1 MKEIEIN
8 ESAGTEI
15 CLKKGD
21 FSLIVKVGENSFI
34 PDFATTVTTELSRN
48 PAQCIY
54 ALEKVWHR
62 NPRGPQEL
70 AETIAWFRDQA
81 FASVKADEAPKA
93 ETVETEAKAETATKK
108 AKKTA

>member
-8 ESAGTEI
+8 ESVGSEI

-21 FSLIVKVGENSFI
+21 YSLIVKVGENGFI
-34 PDFATTVTTELSRN
+34 PDFAATVTAELSRN

-70 AETIAWFRDQA
+70 AETVAWFRDQA
-81 FASVKADEAPKA
+81 FASVKAEETPKA
-93 ETVETEAKAETATKK
+93 ETVETETKSEAATKK
-108 AKKTA
+108 TKKTA